1 MIEGSC
7 HCGAVTYQYRRQ
19 AKRTTSCNCSVCR
32 RLAVLW
38 IYAPLAEV
46 TVTGKTVGYMRGE
59 KSLAFHHCPTC
70 GVTTHWEPVDRLDPE
85 AYMAVNLRL
94 ADPDVVA
101 KVPVRHFDG
110 ADTWEFLD

>member
-1 MIEGSC
+1 MAQRS
-7 HCGAVTYQYRRQ
+7 AT
-19 AKRTTSCNCSVCR
+19 
-32 RLAVLW
+32 W
-38 IYAPLAEV
+38 
-46 TVTGKTVGYMRGE
+46 
-59 KSLAFHHCPTC
+59 
-70 GVTTHWEPVDRLDPE
+70 PE